1 MIEYMFLNTMMRYSY
16 TFIFFGS
23 LFLLTLMAACN
34 GQWTD
39 DSNMEN
45 MAPVITLENID
56 TTLNPADDF
65 FKFVNGNWLASV
77 EIPDDQGSWGSFNEL
92 NESNN
97 EVVLQVLE
105 AAAKN
110 DEYREGSDERKVADF
125 FAIGMDSIQAER
137 LGIKPLKPALDH
149 IDNIQQVDD
158 LQAYLSI
165 QQMRWGEAF
174 IGFGILPDFKN
185 SKVMATYLDQSGM
198 GLPDRDYYTKTDETS
213 KELRKKYRKHVA
225 QMLQFIDYS
234 PDEAASAVEIIM
246 AIEIE
251 LAKAALTNVERRD
264 WSLLYNKYAV
274 VDLSELSAVFPWK
287 KYLDDMGVH
296 DLDTLIVMEPRFF
309 KAFNEIITTV
319 PVSSWKHYLRWHL
332 IDGASPYLNHDIVKA
347 NFDFFGKELAGTK
360 AIKPRWKRV
369 LSQTNTALGEALGK
383 LYVSEKFPLEA
394 KESAEEMVHNILAA
408 FGDRI
413 RKLNWMSDPT
423 KERALEKL
431 STFNVKIGYP
441 NKWRDYSDL
450 VVEKSDV
457 ESNMSGYGSYYENVQ
472 NANRF
477 DFKNNLDKLGKSVD
491 REEWHMNP
499 QTVNAYYN
507 PLFNEI
513 VFPAAILQPPVYNY
527 LADAAVN
534 YGGIGS
540 IIGHEISHGFDDS
553 GSRFDAEGNMNNWWT
568 EADAEHFKEKTGLL
582 VSQFAAYE
590 PLDSVR
596 VNGALTLGEN
606 IGDLGGVSVA
616 YDGLQRYLKENGR
629 PENIDGYTPEQRFF
643 LSWGNIWRIKYRD
656 EILRTLINVGP
667 HSPNMYRANGPIS
680 NLPAFY
686 QAFNVK
692 SGNDMWRPDS
702 LRVKIW

>member
-1 MIEYMFLNTMMRYSY
+1 
-16 TFIFFGS
+16 
-23 LFLLTLMAACN
+23 
-34 GQWTD
+34 
-39 DSNMEN
+39 
-45 MAPVITLENID
+45 
-56 TTLNPADDF
+56 
-65 FKFVNGNWLASV
+65 
-77 EIPDDQGSWGSFNEL
+77 
-92 NESNN
+92 
-97 EVVLQVLE
+97 
-105 AAAKN
+105 
-110 DEYREGSDERKVADF
+110 
-125 FAIGMDSIQAER
+125 
-137 LGIKPLKPALDH
+137 
-149 IDNIQQVDD
+149 
-158 LQAYLSI
+158 
-165 QQMRWGEAF
+165 
-174 IGFGILPDFKN
+174 
-185 SKVMATYLDQSGM
+185 
-198 GLPDRDYYTKTDETS
+198 
-213 KELRKKYRKHVA
+213 
-225 QMLQFIDYS
+225 
-234 PDEAASAVEIIM
+234 
-246 AIEIE
+246 
-251 LAKAALTNVERRD
+251 
-264 WSLLYNKYAV
+264 
-274 VDLSELSAVFPWK
+274 
-287 KYLDDMGVH
+287 
-296 DLDTLIVMEPRFF
+296 
-309 KAFNEIITTV
+309 
-319 PVSSWKHYLRWHL
+319 
-332 IDGASPYLNHDIVKA
+332 LNHDIVKA

-360 AIKPRWKRV
+360 SIKPRWKRV

-383 LYVSEKFPLEA
+383 LYVSETFPPEA
-394 KESAEEMVHNILAA
+394 KESAEEMVHNILSV

-413 RKLNWMSDPT
+413 RKLNWMSDST

-477 DFKNNLDKLGKSVD
+477 DFENNLDKLGKSVD

-568 EADAEHFKEKTGLL
+568 KADSVHFKERTELL

-590 PLDSVR
+590 PLDSVK

-616 YDGLQRYLKENGR
+616 YDGLQRYLAENGR

-656 EILRTLINVGP
+656 EKLKTLINVDP

-680 NLPAFY
+680 NLPEFY
-686 QAFNVK
+686 DAFNVN
-692 SGNDMWRPDS
+692 SGDGMWRPDS
-702 LRVKIW
+702 LRVEIW